1 MLARVAGA
9 THSGEKRPNRRHH
22 QDNASHCPRKTEDGR
37 ASRREVM
44 HDSCITTQRRVSLR
58 LCQCNLFSGKDR
70 PRMQCILYALGITWC
85 FQVGKHCSET
95 SGTLYCGHPCHPYTT
110 KWEPRQK
117 RCTFTLFSRT
127 SFAVPIDGPVP
138 FTLSQVPDS
147 FLADSLFVGNRIY
160 HKV

>member
-9 THSGEKRPNRRHH
+9 THSGEKRPDRRRHH

-95 SGTLYCGHPCHPYTT
+95 SGTLYCSHPCHPYTT
-110 KWEPRQK
+110 RNVAPLLSLVAQASRCHGRPGPFYGVTSASFIPR
-117 RCTFTLFSRT
+117 
-127 SFAVPIDGPVP
+127 
-138 FTLSQVPDS
+138 
-147 FLADSLFVGNRIY
+147 
-160 HKV
+160 